1 MMSKAYDSLP
11 PKEDRD
17 VLNLSLPNILP
28 TLEGLR
34 TLIVDD
40 NEDALLLT
48 SVMLE
53 GYGTE
58 VMTAESAS
66 KAFKIFSQT
75 KPDILICDLAMPG
88 VDGYSLIR
96 QIRNLTPEEGG
107 LIPAIALTASA
118 RDQDRVLSIEAG
130 FQVHLSKPVELEEL
144 VGIVASLAKR
154 SQ

>member
-11 PKEDRD
+11 PKEDRN
-17 VLNLSLPNILP
+17 VLNLSPANILP

-48 SVMLE
+48 SVILE

-75 KPDILICDLAMPG
+75 KPDILICDLAMPDE
-88 VDGYSLIR
+88 DGYSLIR

-118 RDQDRVLSIEAG
+118 RDQDRFLSIEAG
-130 FQVHLSKPVELEEL
+130 FQVHLSKPVEIEEL
-144 VGIVASLAKR
+144 VAVVADLAKQ